1 MAEAAAE
8 IPEDI
13 REMSFEDA
21 LAELEGIVQRLE
33 QGKGALEDSIH
44 AYERGSALRRHCEE
58 ATVWKLAAGEG
69 YLGALLT
76 QGFAPPVLLA
86 IADGLR
92 DALPRVIGDLP
103 LLQAW
108 GFKYDQRLQGINM
121 HADFARVNLNFR

>member
-44 AYERGSALRRHCEE
+44 AYERGSALRRHCD
-58 ATVWKLAAGEG
+58 AKLA
-69 YLGALLT
+69 
-76 QGFAPPVLLA
+76 
-86 IADGLR
+86 
-92 DALPRVIGDLP
+92 DA
-103 LLQAW
+103 
-108 GFKYDQRLQGINM
+108 K
-121 HADFARVNLNFR
+121 ARVERIALSGGQATTAPFDVE